1 MSIPVSI
8 PMSMS
13 IAMSIAIIVAIAV
26 QTWIQ
31 IWTMK
36 PALAHAVASP
46 PWAYSGYRID
56 ADTGLGRE
64 RARLVRAAL
73 PR

>member
-1 MSIPVSI
+1 MSI
-8 PMSMS
+8 PMSIS
-13 IAMSIAIIVAIAV
+13 IPISISIAIIVAIAV

-31 IWTMK
+31 IWTTK

-64 RARLVRAAL
+64 RARLARAAL